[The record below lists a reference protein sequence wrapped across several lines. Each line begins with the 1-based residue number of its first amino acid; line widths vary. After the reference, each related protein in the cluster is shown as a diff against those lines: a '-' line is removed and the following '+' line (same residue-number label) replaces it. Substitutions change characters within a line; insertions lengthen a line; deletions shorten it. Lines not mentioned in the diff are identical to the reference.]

1 MSVRIRNGETKMK
14 TTIYFIRHGQTQWN
28 KEQCMQGW
36 QNSNLT
42 DLGKEQADLLGKK
55 FKKKIYN

>member
-1 MSVRIRNGETKMK
+1 MK